1 MPQTSSN
8 LSNALRA
15 RYIADYIRGAKMARV
30 YDAMAAPIGKDMSM
44 LKRGSSV
51 VVNFLSD
58 LAPATEAISEIA
70 DLTPVN
76 MRDATKSVTPTSR
89 ANAIQVSEKLL
100 NTSYTNYGSE
110 RFEKIGKNMMESV
123 EVIARNVACQGSV
136 VQRTAARAS
145 LDAGTASNRI
155 TAAKFANA
163 EADLM
168 TMKVPGLVDGRE
180 KWIAVMHPY
189 VFADLRDDADITAI
203 AQYQKANILLAYEL
217 GELGPFKLVVSP
229 WAKVFW
235 GAGADNASA
244 VATTLANAETALS
257 KEIEVASAT
266 NIAVGQ
272 RLAIGTEETGDTH
285 YPTNELVTVISV
297 SGTTIGIAG
306 EGPNGGLRFDHASGV
321 AVRNADSVGTVVFG
335 GPMSLAKVY
344 DTEVGEYGQ
353 VVGPKKQGLVDQFES
368 LGWKWYGNYDRISE
382 SWLRREEVSLSR
394 DA

>member
-15 RYIADYIRGAKMARV
+15 RYLADYIRAAKMQRV
-30 YDAMAAPIGKDMSM
+30 YEAMAYPIGKDMST

-58 LAPATEAISEIA
+58 LPIATEAISEIA

-76 MRDATKSVTPTSR
+76 MRDATASITPTSR
-89 ANAIQVSEKLL
+89 ANVIQVSEKLL
-100 NTSYTNYGSE
+100 NQSYTKYGME
-110 RFEKIGKNMMESV
+110 RYEKIGRNMMESV
-123 EVIARNVACQGSV
+123 EVLARAAALKGAV
-136 VQRTAARAS
+136 VQRSAARAS
-145 LDAGTASNRI
+145 LDAGTAGNRI
-155 TAAKFANA
+155 NAAKFANA

-203 AQYQKANILLAYEL
+203 SQYQNARILLNYEL

-229 WAKVFW
+229 FAKVFW

-257 KEIEVASAT
+257 LEIEVAAAT

-272 RLAIGTEETGDTH
+272 RLAIGTEETGSTH
-285 YPTNELVTVISV
+285 YDDNELVTVTGIDS
-297 SGTTIGIAG
+297 TTISIAG
-306 EGPNGGLRFDHASGV
+306 EGQNGGLRFDHASGV

-335 GPMSLAKVY
+335 GPMSIAKVY
-344 DTEVGEYGQ
+344 DTEVGEFGQ